1 MSKYEVISEWLK
13 TCDQITN
20 WLYFNAILME
30 ENNVSITP
38 ISGGNVIPY
47 IDGSS
52 ERELLFAIDFVQAY
66 DTETSTTNLRS
77 IEDTLDVIEWVKTQT
92 VLPDFG
98 DGFETESIEVDDEV
112 PGTLVDQDNH
122 LCKYQYI
129 CKIKFFQE

>member
-13 TCDQITN
+13 ACDQITN

-38 ISGGNVIPY
+38 ISDGNVIEY
-47 IDGSS
+47 INGSS

-66 DTETSTTNLRS
+66 DTETSSTNLRS

-92 VLPDFG
+92 VLPDLEM
-98 DGFETESIEVDDEV
+98 D
-112 PGTLVDQDNH
+112 LKQKA
-122 LCKYQYI
+122 LK
-129 CKIKFFQE
+129 